1 MAKSH
6 LVTGFPIR
14 NDVQSTREPA
24 IVVSPGGNF
33 VATSHNDK
41 VEVWKLSEGRLVK
54 VKETVGNV
62 YQGLAVSDH
71 GYLAVGH
78 GKVSLIGRPVNE
90 LTDSNDHC

>member
-24 IVVSPGGNF
+24 IVVSPGGDF

-41 VEVWKLSEGRLVK
+41 VEVWKLSERRLVK

-62 YQGLAVSDH
+62 YQELAVSDH

-78 GKVSLIGRPVNE
+78 GKVSLIGNE